1 MGELVAS
8 IAHEVGQPLTA
19 VTTDASAGLHWLE
32 GASPNLDEAR
42 LSLSRIAREGHRA
55 GNLIRKIRSLL
66 KKERE
71 GMLILN
77 LNEAIRDVLALIS
90 HEISR
95 NHIVLQT
102 GLDDALP
109 LIRGDR
115 VQLQQVILNLVMNAM
130 EAMPADRVE
139 ARQVFITSAAQ
150 QPNDV
155 LISIRDSGTGI
166 DPENVDELFVPFF
179 TTKSGGMGMGLPIS
193 RSIIEA
199 HGGRLWAEP
208 NETTGATFRFLLPA
222 VRVHSRSCSS

>member
-1 MGELVAS
+1 
-8 IAHEVGQPLTA
+8 
-19 VTTDASAGLHWLE
+19 
-32 GASPNLDEAR
+32 
-42 LSLSRIAREGHRA
+42 
-55 GNLIRKIRSLL
+55 
-66 KKERE
+66 
-71 GMLILN
+71 
-77 LNEAIRDVLALIS
+77 
-90 HEISR
+90 
-95 NHIVLQT
+95 
-102 GLDDALP
+102 
-109 LIRGDR
+109 

-222 VRVHSRSCSS
+222 VRSEDAA